1 MAAIFISQGIDK
13 GKGMELWIR
22 YEVLDAATQAVQPG
36 FGLLEGDLIAVCRG
50 EMFGQS
56 ERTGQTIALQD
67 VVIHTPCTPGKF
79 IGLWNNY
86 HAQAAKQGLAI
97 PAEPLYFIKAASS
110 YCAHEQAFQAPAS
123 YEGRV
128 VYEGELGLVIG
139 KTCKNLGLAEA
150 QDAIFGVTCVNDVTA
165 LDLLTRDA
173 SFAQWT
179 RAKSFDTFGIFGP
192 VIATGLNLSDLTVK
206 TLVNGRER
214 QNYPCSDMI
223 FSPAQIVS
231 ALSMEM
237 TLYPGDLIA
246 CGTSLGVLPVKPGT
260 VVEVSIDGIGV
271 LRNTFAPALPTTLS
285 TEPKEV
291 SP

>member
-1 MAAIFISQGIDK
+1 MA
-13 GKGMELWIR
+13 LWIR
-22 YEVLDAATQAVQPG
+22 YEATQPSGQRGETG
-36 FGLLEGDLIAVCRG
+36 FGLLEGELIAVCRG
-50 EMFGQS
+50 DMFGDF
-56 ERTGQTIALQD
+56 ERTGQSLPLES
-67 VVIHTPCTPGKF
+67 VIVAIPCSPSKF

-86 HAQAAKQGLAI
+86 HAQATKQALSL

-110 YCAHEQAFQAPAS
+110 YSAHGQPFEAPAS
-123 YEGRV
+123 YDGRV

-139 KTCKNLGLAEA
+139 KTCKNLSLHEA
-150 QDAIFGVTCVNDVTA
+150 HHAIFGVTCVNDVTA

-179 RAKSFDTFGIFGP
+179 RAKSFDTFGLFGP
-192 VIATGLNLSDLTVK
+192 VIATGLDLSALHVK

-231 ALSMEM
+231 ALSKEM
-237 TLYPGDLIA
+237 TLYPGDMIA

-260 VVEVSIDGIGV
+260 VVEVSIEGVGV
-271 LRNTFAPALPTTLS
+271 LRNTFAPPTPSALPTDL
-285 TEPKEV
+285 KEV
-291 SP
+291 A